1 MMDIQKIKSF
11 SVAVSDEHQRN
22 WGGNILSRKENDP
35 QYNYDRSRT
44 RLNFLMSYRRI
55 PTTSKQETGRLKLIL
70 KKQLFH
76 TSNR

>member
-1 MMDIQKIKSF
+1 MDIQKVKSF
-11 SVAVSDEHQRN
+11 SVAVSDEYQRN
-22 WGGNILSRKENDP
+22 WGDNILSRKENDP
-35 QYNYDRSRT
+35 KYNYDRSRI
-44 RLNFLMSYRRI
+44 RLNFLMSCRRI